1 MLRKAIALAAV
12 LGLAGGLLGAVGSA
26 VAATT
31 EKEPKEVSWPSD
43 GPFGKFD
50 QVQLQRGY
58 KVYHD
63 VCSSCHS
70 MQQLHYFDLARPYAP
85 FFNETYKNPNE
96 NAYVKAIAAEFQ
108 VPDIDPDTGD
118 IVQRPATPADR
129 FKAPFPNEA
138 AARASNGGA
147 YPPDLSVITKA
158 REGGPRYIYSLL
170 TGYVT
175 PPPGLAVPAGKYYN
189 PYMPGDVTSYWTGKG
204 PAPEGG
210 FLSMPF
216 QLTPERV
223 TYDDGTKATTDQ
235 MAKDVTAFLIWASD
249 VHQIERKKM
258 GLTAM
263 IYLLLLAGVVYAS
276 YRQIWRK
283 LH

>member
-1 MLRKAIALAAV
+1 M
-12 LGLAGGLLGAVGSA
+12 
-26 VAATT
+26 
-31 EKEPKEVSWPSD
+31 
-43 GPFGKFD
+43 
-50 QVQLQRGY
+50 
-58 KVYHD
+58 
-63 VCSSCHS
+63 
-70 MQQLHYFDLARPYAP
+70 
-85 FFNETYKNPNE
+85 
-96 NAYVKAIAAEFQ
+96 
-108 VPDIDPDTGD
+108 
-118 IVQRPATPADR
+118 
-129 FKAPFPNEA
+129 
-138 AARASNGGA
+138 
-147 YPPDLSVITKA
+147 ITKA